1 MKKIS
6 FLDLTSQHNFIKE
19 EIKVVI
25 EKIIDKG
32 EFIGGGEVKNFEN
45 SFAKFCKAK
54 NAISVNSGTDA
65 LFLTLKALGI
75 GKGDEVITTP
85 FTFIATA
92 EAISNCQA
100 TPVFIDIDADTFNID
115 VSKIEKAITK
125 KTKAIIPVHI
135 FGQIADMGEILKIS
149 KKYKLFVIEDAC
161 QAVGAELQMANGEW
175 RAAGSIGDAGC
186 FSFFPSK
193 NLGAMGDGGMITTNN
208 KKIAEKIR
216 LLKNHG
222 SSPKNKYKN
231 LVLGINS
238 RLDSLQAGIL
248 NIKLK
253 YLEKQ
258 NVERK
263 KIADYYSQNLKE
275 TQQVQVPFIGKN
287 TKHIFHQYT
296 IKADKRDKLKKYLE
310 NHGVSTMVYYPLPL
324 HIQPALKYLKYK
336 KGDFLNTEEVSK
348 KVLSLPIYPE
358 LPKKD
363 QDFIIEKMKK
373 FYNGKIK

>member
-287 TKHIFHQYT
+287 TTHIFHQYT